1 FCNKLWNATR
11 FVLMNC
17 EGQDCGM
24 AMDAGSAGAPGG
36 EPRFTVPDRWIVSQL
51 QRAEADVARHFADYR
66 FDLAARAIYEFVW
79 NEYCDWYLELA
90 KVQLQEDDAARA
102 RATRRTL
109 LRVLEAVLRLAHP
122 IIPFITEELWQKVAP
137 LAMRYGERGVQT
149 LAGAPLAA
157 ALGQRRHSIMTQP
170 YPQAE
175 ATRLDEAAERW
186 VAELKAQVDACR
198 ALRGE
203 MGLSPAHRPPLVAAG
218 DAQRLAGFAPYLRA
232 LARVA
237 TVEVV
242 AELPSGSIAP
252 VQIVGDARLMLKID
266 IDVAAERERL
276 DKEIGRVAG
285 EIGKAQAK
293 LGNASFVERAPAA
306 VVEQERGR
314 LAAFGATLERLR
326 EQRARLG

>member
-1 FCNKLWNATR
+1 
-11 FVLMNC
+11 M
-17 EGQDCGM
+17 
-24 AMDAGSAGAPGG
+24 
-36 EPRFTVPDRWIVSQL
+36 
-51 QRAEADVARHFADYR
+51 
-66 FDLAARAIYEFVW
+66 
-79 NEYCDWYLELA
+79 
-90 KVQLQEDDAARA
+90 
-102 RATRRTL
+102 
-109 LRVLEAVLRLAHP
+109 
-122 IIPFITEELWQKVAP
+122 
-137 LAMRYGERGVQT
+137 
-149 LAGAPLAA
+149 
-157 ALGQRRHSIMTQP
+157 
-170 YPQAE
+170 
-175 ATRLDEAAERW
+175 
-186 VAELKAQVDACR
+186 
-198 ALRGE
+198 
-203 MGLSPAHRPPLVAAG
+203 VAAG